1 MVGRKR
7 TKSPDWLPKR
17 CYVHR
22 RNVVYYPPGVDV
34 DGKPKKPIRLGPKN
48 NPGIVLAEYSKQ
60 VPVSGAPPKFL
71 EDAIDRWLR
80 EILPTLGAGS
90 QETYRLYCGNLKKGL
105 GHMLPDEI
113 TINDLY
119 DYHAAR
125 EAPVR
130 ANREVST
137 LGNMYR
143 HFIRWRCAT
152 KNPVEGF
159 LYADEKER
167 ERDVTGSERRRYARG
182 CCPPWLRGYMTL
194 KYLAGRRQAE
204 MLKLSK
210 FSEGRDGLSFT
221 IVKKRRLRTLV
232 IRWTPRLRRTWEWLK
247 ALPRPEHTTWIFWA
261 TKGKNRGKALTKS
274 GFKSAWQRAQ
284 EKWITTGN
292 EAFWEH
298 DIRAATATAST
309 SDHAAQQLLDHED
322 VQVTRKRYRNRAK
335 VVKVDPLS

>member
-1 MVGRKR
+1 MGRNR

-22 RNVVYYPPGVDV
+22 RNIVYYPPGVDAA
-34 DGKPKKPIRLGPKN
+34 GKPFKPVRLGPKAS
-48 NPGIVLAEYSKQ
+48 PAIVLAEYSKL
-60 VPVSGAPPKFL
+60 VPVSGKPPRYL
-71 EDAIDRWLR
+71 GDAIDQWVR
-80 EILPTLGAGS
+80 EILPTLGEGS
-90 QETYRLYCGNLKKGL
+90 HETYRQYCGNLKKAL
-105 GHMLPDEI
+105 GHMLPDEV

-152 KNPVEGF
+152 KNPVAGF
-159 LYADEKER
+159 LYAQEKSRDR
-167 ERDVTGSERRRYARG
+167 EVTGSERRRFARG
-182 CCPPWLRGYMTL
+182 HCPAWLRGYSTL
-194 KYLAGRRQAE
+194 KYLVGRRQAE

-210 FSEGRDGLSFT
+210 FSEKRDGLAFT
-221 IVKKRRLRTLV
+221 IVKKRRARTLV
-232 IRWTPRLRRTWEWLK
+232 IRWSPRLRRTWEWLK
-247 ALPRPEHTTWIFWA
+247 RLPRPEHTPWIFWA
-261 TKGKNRGKALTKS
+261 TKGKNRGAALTKA

-284 EKWITTGN
+284 EKWIAAGN

-298 DIRAATATAST
+298 DLRAATGAASV
-309 SDHAAQQLLDHED
+309 SDVAAQQLLDHED
-322 VQVTRKRYRNRAK
+322 VKVTRKHYRRAR